1 MSQVAPAFP
10 QAIIGVGVGAP
21 AGGTGAV
28 VGFALPPITGTAVG
42 KIPPNGSPPQGSAG
56 KQT

>member
-42 KIPPNGSPPQGSAG
+42 YAYVGSGAG
-56 KQT
+56 

>member
-28 VGFALPPITGTAVG
+28 VGYALPPITGTGVG
-42 KIPPNGSPPQGSAG
+42 VK
-56 KQT
+56 

>member
-10 QAIIGVGVGAP
+10 QAIIGVGVGP
-21 AGGTGAV
+21 PTGGTGAV
-28 VGFALPPITGTAVG
+28 VGFAPPETGTAVG
-42 KIPPNGSPPQGSAG
+42 NIPIPGSPPQGSAG

>member
-10 QAIIGVGVGAP
+10 QAIIGVGVGP
-21 AGGTGAV
+21 PTGGTGAV
-28 VGFALPPITGTAVG
+28 VGFAPPETGTAVG
-42 KIPPNGSPPQGSAG
+42 NIPISGSPPQGSAG